1 MDKLSSR
8 AVDLRS
14 IGGKPEEAVWQNW
27 TDAYSASAEEVREFQ
42 VAALRT
48 RFDGMVDKITVLV
61 NLAREQG
68 ISNIRRIEDGAAL
81 LLRHSAYKSY
91 PLGLIER
98 NNFERLTQ
106 WMGSFTLHDL
116 SKFDARGLESMDDWI
131 DRLDQTTPLRVLH
144 TSGTS
149 GKLSFLPRSTVE
161 MPMALR
167 GWQQNFDYF
176 GDEPHRLPPEG
187 LRSLS
192 MIFPGYRYGAN
203 APNRMLDLFC
213 EELYGGD
220 ESKILTMIPER
231 LSADL
236 LSFSGRFAVAES
248 RGDIGREQISPRI
261 LALGE
266 TARRRQAELPARK
279 REFIDVILQ
288 RLRGQR
294 VMFFGYWGMLYD
306 LAMECKERGV
316 TGLFS
321 PDSLIWCSGGTKG
334 RTFPENYQHFI
345 TESIGAHIQQGFGM
359 SETVTVS
366 PMCPSGNYH
375 VAPCMIPYIL
385 DPRSGEQSPRTGVH
399 TGRLGILDLL
409 AMTYWGGTLT
419 GDEVTLSWGDTE
431 PCACK
436 RKGAYMHGHIRRYS
450 DKEGGDDKIACAGV
464 PEALDRALDFIK
476 EL

>member
-1 MDKLSSR
+1 MDKFSSR
-8 AVDLRS
+8 SVNLRS
-14 IGGKPEEAVWQNW
+14 SGGRPEQSVWQNW
-27 TDAYSASAEEVREFQ
+27 TDAYSAGVDEVREFQ
-42 VAALRT
+42 LAALQT
-48 RFDGMVDKITVLV
+48 RFDGMVDKITVLG

-68 ISNIRRIEDGAAL
+68 ISEIRQIEDGAAL
-81 LLRHSAYKSY
+81 LFRHSAYKSY
-91 PLGLIER
+91 SLALIER
-98 NNFERLTQ
+98 NNFERLTH
-106 WMGSFTLHDL
+106 WLASFTLHDL
-116 SKFDARGLESMDDWI
+116 SKFDAGGLESMDDWI

-149 GKLSFLPRSTVE
+149 GKLSFLPRSAVE
-161 MPMALR
+161 MPLALR
-167 GWQQNFDYF
+167 GWRQNFDSF
-176 GDEPHRLPPEG
+176 GDEPRRLPAEG
-187 LRSLS
+187 LGGLQ
-192 MIFPGYRYGAN
+192 MIFPGYRFGAN
-203 APNRMLDLFC
+203 APNRMLDLFS
-213 EELYGGD
+213 EQLFGGD

-248 RGDIGREQISPRI
+248 RGEIGRAQISPRI

-266 TARRRQAELPARK
+266 TAKRRQAELPARK
-279 REFIDVILQ
+279 RDFIGAILE
-288 RLRGQR
+288 RHRGQR

-316 TGLFS
+316 TSLFA

-334 RTFPENYQHFI
+334 RQFPPNYQQFI
-345 TESIGAHIQQGFGM
+345 AEAVGAQIQQGFGM

-366 PMCPSGNYH
+366 PMCPHGNYH

-385 DPRSGEQSPRTGVH
+385 DPRTGEQSPRTGTH

-419 GDEVTLSWGDTE
+419 GDEATLSWGDTE
-431 PCACK
+431 PCPCK
-436 RKGAYMHGHIRRYS
+436 RKGAYLHEQIRRYS